1 MSVTQIK
8 TPATLSRMQAAF
20 TAPNLGRPPIW
31 LMRQA
36 GRYLPEYKATRAEA
50 GSFLDLCYNPRLAV
64 EVALQPLRRF
74 DLDAAILFSDILVIP
89 DGLGQPV
96 RFDEGVGPVLLRLE
110 DTQDFAALSIE
121 RMSRHLA
128 PVYETVDR
136 LRAAL
141 PSETALIGFSGAPW
155 TLATY
160 MLEGRGSREFHLGKY
175 WAYARPDDFAL
186 LIDILVEAV
195 VEHLSAQVRAGADV
209 LQIFDSWAGVLDDW
223 GFRQWVE
230 GPVKRIIG
238 QLEARHPEV
247 PVLLFARGAGARY
260 AGLAARVGADGIA
273 LDCTVP
279 LAWARD
285 EVQAETVVQGNLDP
299 AILRIGGDAMARATR
314 AILEA
319 WSGGR
324 FIFNLGHGILPDTP
338 PQHVAALVRMIR
350 GEMPDR

>member
-1 MSVTQIK
+1 MSVTQIQ
-8 TPATLSRMQAAF
+8 TPVSVNRLLAAF
-20 TAPNLGRPPIW
+20 TTPNSGQPPVW

-96 RFDEGVGPVLLRLE
+96 RFEEGVGHLLKRIE
-110 DTQDFAALSIE
+110 KAIDFSKFSVP
-121 RMSRHLA
+121 RMLAHLA

-141 PSETALIGFSGAPW
+141 PHETALIGFSGAPW

-160 MLEGRGSREFHLGKY
+160 MLEGRSTREFHRAKY
-175 WAYARPDDFAL
+175 WAYAEPDDFGAL
-186 LIDILVEAV
+186 VEILVEAV
-195 VEHLSAQVRAGADV
+195 VSHLSAQARAGAQV

-223 GFRQWVE
+223 GFRRWVE
-230 GPVKRIIG
+230 DPVRRIAT
-238 QLEARHPEV
+238 QLKALHPPV
-247 PVLLFARGAGARY
+247 PILLFARGAGARH
-260 AGLAARVGADGIA
+260 AGLAERVGVDGVA

-279 LAWARD
+279 LQWAR
-285 EVQAETVVQGNLDP
+285 ESVQSGTLVQGNLDP
-299 AILRIGGDAMARATR
+299 VILRIGGTAMQRAVT
-314 AILEA
+314 AIVEA
-319 WSGGR
+319 FQGGR
-324 FIFNLGHGILPDTP
+324 FVFNLGHGILPDTP
-338 PQHVAALVRMIR
+338 SEHVAALVSMVREAATNR
-350 GEMPDR
+350 

>member
-1 MSVTQIK
+1 MTQIE
-8 TPATLSRMQAAF
+8 TPVSVNPMLAAF
-20 TAPNLGRPPIW
+20 AAPNSGPPPVW

-96 RFDEGVGPVLLRLE
+96 RFEEGVGPVLLRLE
-110 DTQDFAALSIE
+110 DTEDFARLAIA
-121 RMSRHLA
+121 RMTTHLA
-128 PVYETVDR
+128 PVYETVAR

-141 PSETALIGFSGAPW
+141 PRETALIGFSGAPW

-160 MLEGRGSREFHLGKY
+160 MIEGRSTREFHLAKY
-175 WAYARPDDFAL
+175 WAYARSDDFAL
-186 LIDILVEAV
+186 LVDILVEAV
-195 VEHLSAQVRAGADV
+195 VEHLSAQVRAGAGI

-223 GFRQWVE
+223 GFRRWVE
-230 GPVKRIIG
+230 EPTRRIVAK
-238 QLEARHPEV
+238 LKARHPSV
-247 PVLLFARGAGARY
+247 PILLFARGAGARH
-260 AGLAARVGADGIA
+260 AGLAARVGVDGVA

-279 LAWARD
+279 LQWAR
-285 EVQAETVVQGNLDP
+285 ERVQSATVVQGNLDP
-299 AILRIGGDAMARATR
+299 VILRIGGAAMQRAVND
-314 AILEA
+314 ILEA
-319 WSGGR
+319 FAGGR

-338 PQHVAALVRMIR
+338 PEHVAALVNMVREALANR
-350 GEMPDR
+350 